1 MSRSSR
7 LYSVNSSGVG
17 KHAERA
23 AENFAAGD
31 LAQAERSCRR
41 ALARGTA
48 DGDLWHMLATILL
61 ATNRLND
68 AHDAI
73 ARARRLSPT
82 DADYANTEALL
93 KERSGDNNG
102 AAQAWRALLAHS
114 PEHADAWYNLGRLA
128 LSRGHHREAMD
139 LLLRAAQLRPRWA
152 DAYKNL
158 GAACFAH
165 GDIEAAETAF
175 LAALQCQPGD
185 ADSLVNLARL
195 RQEAD
200 DYPAAL
206 VHYRAALAAQVD
218 DATSLRSA
226 LLMPIFCADAIEITS
241 HRTRIESNLV
251 ALLDR
256 PMQLVEPS
264 RTVVTPAFYFAYHGH
279 NDRALMDNLG
289 DVVSKAWRPTP
300 LMPVVRA
307 PRPRVV
313 FVSAHFK
320 QHTIARLYLPL
331 LERLPRA
338 DFDVALLSIG
348 QHDGPLAT
356 RAMAAVDHAV
366 AVPEDLDAARRGLS
380 ALAADVVVYCDIGMD
395 PWSYYLASERFA
407 PVQCATWGHPV
418 TSGLPSIDYFLSSQL
433 IEPTGAQQ
441 HYREQLMELSSW
453 PVLYEEPTP
462 VRAPPTRQAFGFGLF
477 EHIYLCPQSLF
488 KLHPEFDAY
497 LAAILRGDPLG
508 VVVLLDNRA
517 AWRTRLE
524 ARFAVSM
531 PDVAARIRFIPGVS
545 TQHFG
550 ALLAAADV
558 VLVTLHFSGGYTSF
572 ETIWAQTPFVTQRGM
587 YMRGRITA
595 GLCDLLGLDE
605 CVAEGVSDYASRAL
619 ALAGDSQARAKLIA
633 KLAVRKHRLLTLDD
647 SVLPA
652 FSAFFK
658 RALEDVERIRTLE
671 PKR

>member
-7 LYSVNSSGVG
+7 LYSANSGSVG

-48 DGDLWHMLATILL
+48 DGDLWHMLAAILL

-73 ARARRLSPT
+73 ARARRLSPA

-102 AAQAWRALLAHS
+102 AAQAWRSLLAHS

-158 GAACFAH
+158 GEACFAH

-175 LAALQCQPGD
+175 RAALQCQPAD

-206 VHYRAALAAQVD
+206 DHYRAALATQVD
-218 DATSLRSA
+218 DATLLRSA
-226 LLMPIFCADAIEITS
+226 LLMPIFCADAAEITT
-241 HRTRIESNLV
+241 HRKRIEANLV
-251 ALLDR
+251 ALQDR
-256 PMQLVEPS
+256 LMQLVEPS
-264 RTVVTPAFYFAYHGH
+264 RTVGTPAFYFAYHGH
-279 NDRALMDNLG
+279 HDRALMSTLG

-300 LMPVVRA
+300 LVSVTRA
-307 PRPRVV
+307 PRPRIA
-313 FVSAHFK
+313 FISAHFK
-320 QHTIARLYLPL
+320 QHTMARLYLPL

-356 RAMAAVDHAV
+356 RAMAAADHAL
-366 AVPEDLDAARRGLS
+366 AVPEDIDAARRGLS

-395 PWSYYLASERFA
+395 PWSYYLAAERFA
-407 PVQCATWGHPV
+407 PVQCTTWGHPV
-418 TSGLPSIDYFLSSQL
+418 
-433 IEPTGAQQ
+433 
-441 HYREQLMELSSW
+441 
-453 PVLYEEPTP
+453 
-462 VRAPPTRQAFGFGLF
+462 
-477 EHIYLCPQSLF
+477 
-488 KLHPEFDAY
+488 
-497 LAAILRGDPLG
+497 
-508 VVVLLDNRA
+508 
-517 AWRTRLE
+517 
-524 ARFAVSM
+524 
-531 PDVAARIRFIPGVS
+531 
-545 TQHFG
+545 
-550 ALLAAADV
+550 
-558 VLVTLHFSGGYTSF
+558 
-572 ETIWAQTPFVTQRGM
+572 
-587 YMRGRITA
+587 
-595 GLCDLLGLDE
+595 
-605 CVAEGVSDYASRAL
+605 
-619 ALAGDSQARAKLIA
+619 
-633 KLAVRKHRLLTLDD
+633 
-647 SVLPA
+647 
-652 FSAFFK
+652 
-658 RALEDVERIRTLE
+658 
-671 PKR
+671 